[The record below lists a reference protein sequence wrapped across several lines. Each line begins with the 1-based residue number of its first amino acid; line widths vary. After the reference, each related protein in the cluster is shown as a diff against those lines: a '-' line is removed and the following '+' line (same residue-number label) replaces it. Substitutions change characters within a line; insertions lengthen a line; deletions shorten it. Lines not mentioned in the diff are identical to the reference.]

1 MRRQDRT
8 DSRTRMEGARAPKNL
23 GVQPGREGA
32 RGLHGAGRGLA
43 RPSPSSL
50 WVRLPGERPSHLSAD
65 PSPSRGDSHGRVR
78 GRVLGPPE
86 QAPHTEGSHDGSVC
100 PHNLEAR
107 HQGVGRAGSFWAAP
121 GSVRE
126 ALPKLLEVCWPSL
139 GFIGLW
145 MQHPSL
151 CLRLHVASLLGM
163 SLCPN
168 FPFLEGHRSCW
179 MGVQGDLTLATSA
192 TILF

>member
-1 MRRQDRT
+1 MDCTLPFPPGPLFQNCVFWQQISIACALLSDLPPGDGGLHQMRRQDRT

-43 RPSPSSL
+43 RPPLSSL

-86 QAPHTEGSHDGSVC
+86 QAPYTEGSHDGSVC

-139 GFIGLW
+139 GFIGL
-145 MQHPSL
+145 
-151 CLRLHVASLLGM
+151 
-163 SLCPN
+163 
-168 FPFLEGHRSCW
+168 
-179 MGVQGDLTLATSA
+179 
-192 TILF
+192 